1 MTDRQELIL
10 QMFAKDK
17 SMSIGRLCEKTGL
30 SSTTA
35 KREIAFRTN
44 LLITAQ
50 VRLRLKLKNGIF
62 FVILNRKSDPQTP
75 VSHLSAER
83 TRFELV
89 IRLPV
94 CRFSKPVDSAT
105 LPPLRMFWPNGCQ
118 TFRRYLDYK
127 DTNFSCFPRI
137 LRKINAEVS
146 MLMPRN
152 HPHSGARG
160 GDQRLGRTGD
170 PVLSAA

>member
-1 MTDRQELIL
+1 MIVSVLLHRVLDLSPYAGGSSQPMSKPCSFTQGFGLEPLLHPMDKPYRQP
-10 QMFAKDK
+10 Q
-17 SMSIGRLCEKTGL
+17 
-30 SSTTA
+30 
-35 KREIAFRTN
+35 
-44 LLITAQ
+44 
-50 VRLRLKLKNGIF
+50 
-62 FVILNRKSDPQTP
+62 KSDPQTP
-75 VSHLSAER
+75 VSHFFFAER

-137 LRKINAEVS
+137 LLKISTKTAQK
-146 MLMPRN
+146 
-152 HPHSGARG
+152 AT
-160 GDQRLGRTGD
+160 GR
-170 PVLSAA
+170 

>member
-1 MTDRQELIL
+1 MQFWCNFLVI
-10 QMFAKDK
+10 K
-17 SMSIGRLCEKTGL
+17 
-30 SSTTA
+30 
-35 KREIAFRTN
+35 KRKNPFRTY
-44 LLITAQ
+44 
-50 VRLRLKLKNGIF
+50 LKGF
-62 FVILNRKSDPQTP
+62 FNFKK
-75 VSHLSAER
+75 AER

-152 HPHSGARG
+152 PPRSDAQDAGR
-160 GDQRLGRTGD
+160 RLGRTGD
-170 PVLSAA
+170 PAGSTA

>member
-1 MTDRQELIL
+1 MIVSVLLHRVLDSSPYAGGSSQPMSKPCSFTQGFGLEPLLHPMDKPYRQP
-10 QMFAKDK
+10 Q
-17 SMSIGRLCEKTGL
+17 
-30 SSTTA
+30 
-35 KREIAFRTN
+35 
-44 LLITAQ
+44 
-50 VRLRLKLKNGIF
+50 
-62 FVILNRKSDPQTP
+62 KSDPQTP
-75 VSHLSAER
+75 VSHFFFAER

-160 GDQRLGRTGD
+160 GDRRLGRTGD
-170 PVLSAA
+170 PV

>member
-1 MTDRQELIL
+1 MIVSVLLHRVLDSSPYAGGSSQP
-10 QMFAKDK
+10 MSKPCSFAQGFGLEPLLHPMDK
-17 SMSIGRLCEKTGL
+17 PYR
-30 SSTTA
+30 TTT
-35 KREIAFRTN
+35 K
-44 LLITAQ
+44 
-50 VRLRLKLKNGIF
+50 
-62 FVILNRKSDPQTP
+62 KSDPQTP
-75 VSHLSAER
+75 VSHFFFAER

-137 LRKINAEVS
+137 LLKISTKTAQK
-146 MLMPRN
+146 
-152 HPHSGARG
+152 AT
-160 GDQRLGRTGD
+160 GR
-170 PVLSAA
+170 

>member
-1 MTDRQELIL
+1 MDYYCPKYFSKKAIIDKMTAFFFTCLLRRYAPSFT
-10 QMFAKDK
+10 MF
-17 SMSIGRLCEKTGL
+17 
-30 SSTTA
+30 
-35 KREIAFRTN
+35 
-44 LLITAQ
+44 
-50 VRLRLKLKNGIF
+50 
-62 FVILNRKSDPQTP
+62 
-75 VSHLSAER
+75 AER

-152 HPHSGARG
+152 SPRSDAR
-160 GDQRLGRTGD
+160 DAGRRQDRTKD
-170 PVLSAA
+170 PAGSTA

>member
-1 MTDRQELIL
+1 MIVSVLLHRVLDSSPYAGGSSQPMSKPCSFTQGFGLEPLLHPMDKPYRQP
-10 QMFAKDK
+10 Q
-17 SMSIGRLCEKTGL
+17 
-30 SSTTA
+30 
-35 KREIAFRTN
+35 
-44 LLITAQ
+44 
-50 VRLRLKLKNGIF
+50 
-62 FVILNRKSDPQTP
+62 KSDPQTP
-75 VSHLSAER
+75 VSHFFFAER

-152 HPHSGARG
+152 PPRSDARG
-160 GDQRLGRTGD
+160 GDRRLGRTGD
-170 PVLSAA
+170 PV